1 MKFNEKLQ
9 TLRKEK
15 KMSQEDLAGELDV
28 SRQSVSKWESGT
40 TYPEMDKLLALCKIF
55 NCSLED
61 LTNDNI
67 TKINVE
73 TEEKILPNLVSN
85 IKTEAKRIYKVFAN
99 MEFKDLIKFLIYMGF
114 MLIIIAIIFIPFN
127 VLLDLMNNV
136 YRNLGGAYHLLSSIT
151 NLIVCVIYFFLAI
164 VILYY
169 AFKYKYLDNDEIV
182 IKEERV
188 ADNTK
193 VGIQEEIENIGEEK
207 RNKNNLTIIK
217 TNNRSILDIMV
228 NAIIIFIKGVVAFC
242 SLPFVF
248 TLICLSGA
256 LMLVIFMMLK
266 GIVSIGLII
275 CIISLILLNIL
286 LLYIAYYFIA
296 SKKIKIKFVF
306 LTFIIGLVILGS
318 SCGIMIGELSK
329 YEILD
334 ELPES
339 AVMTSKNYEYDMTEE
354 LFLDTRVYSYYSNIE
369 YKIDNTLGNKVLINL
384 EYYDKYVNYEIKEN
398 KPYLYVSLVDSN
410 YTNLFNEVVD
420 YLKNKKIYNYD
431 KYNRQ
436 NVIITTSE
444 ENIKKMKENE
454 KLYYDKIH
462 REDYYNM
469 RENLR
474 EEVQEQYQLKLEE
487 YQEQIENL
495 EEQIDILREQVNYE

>member
-127 VLLDLMNNV
+127 VLLDLMDNV

-151 NLIVCVIYFFLAI
+151 TLIVCVIYFFLAI

-193 VGIQEEIENIGEEK
+193 VGTQEEIVVNEEEK
-207 RNKNNLTIIK
+207 SKNNLTIIK

-242 SLPFVF
+242 SIPFIF

-256 LMLVIFMMLK
+256 LMLVIFMITK

-306 LTFIIGLVILGS
+306 ITFIIGLVILGS
-318 SCGIMIGELSK
+318 SCGIMISELSK

-339 AVMTSKNYEYDMTEE
+339 AVMTSKKYEYDMTEE
-354 LFLDTRVYSYYSNIE
+354 LFLDTRIYSYYNNIE
-369 YKIDNTLGNKVLINL
+369 YKIDNTLENKVQINL

-398 KPYLYVSLVDSN
+398 EPYLYVALVDSN
-410 YTNLFNEVVD
+410 YTKLFDEVVNN
-420 YLKNKKIYNYD
+420 LKSKKIYNYD
-431 KYNRQ
+431 KYNKQ
-436 NVIITTSE
+436 NIIITASE
-444 ENIKKMKENE
+444 TNIKKMKENE
-454 KLYYDKIH
+454 KSFYETIH

-469 RENLR
+469 REELK
-474 EEVQEQYQLKLEE
+474 EEAQEEYQLKLEE
-487 YQEQIENL
+487 YQEQIETL
-495 EEQIDILREQVNYE
+495 KDEIDTLKEQLNDE

>member
-1 MKFNEKLQ
+1 MKFSEKLQ
-9 TLRKEK
+9 TLRKER
-15 KMSQEDLAGELDV
+15 KMSQEDLAEELDV

-85 IKTEAKRIYKVFAN
+85 IKTEVKRIYNVFAN
-99 MEFKDLIKFLIYMGF
+99 MNFKDFIKFLIYMGF
-114 MLIIIAIIFIPFN
+114 ILILIGLLIIPFDGFIH
-127 VLLDLMNNV
+127 LTNNV
-136 YRNLGGAYHLLSSIT
+136 YRNLGGAFYLLSSIT
-151 NLIVCVIYFFLAI
+151 TLIVYIIYFFLAI

-169 AFKYKYLDNDEIV
+169 AFKLKYLDNEVV

-188 ADNTK
+188 DSVK
-193 VGIQEEIENIGEEK
+193 VDTQEKVVSSEEEK
-207 RNKNNLTIIK
+207 SKKNLTIIK

-242 SLPFVF
+242 SIPFIF

-256 LMLVIFMMLK
+256 LMLIIFLMIK
-266 GIVSIGLII
+266 GIVSVGLII

-306 LTFIIGLVILGS
+306 ITFIISLVILGG

-329 YEILD
+329 YEIID
-334 ELPES
+334 EVPDS
-339 AVMTSKNYEYDMTEE
+339 AVMTSKKYEYDMSEE
-354 LFLDTRVYSYYSNIE
+354 LFLDTRFYSYYNNVE
-369 YKIDNTLGNKVLINL
+369 YKANNTLGNKVLINL

-398 KPYLYVSLVDSN
+398 KPYLYVALVDSN
-410 YTNLFNEVVD
+410 YTKLFDEAMN
-420 YLKNKKIYNYD
+420 YLEDKKIYNYD

-436 NVIITTSE
+436 NVIITASE
-444 ENIKKMKENE
+444 VNIKKMKENE

-462 REDYYNM
+462 REDYYSM
-469 RENLR
+469 REELR
-474 EEVQEQYQLKLEE
+474 EEAQEQYQIKIEE

-495 EEQIDILREQVNYE
+495 KEEIDTLKEELNNE